1 MRRREYDILRLLV
14 MTPETGDSG
23 FGAEQPLTQYLYWCD
38 SRVRGTRPRHYPQKA
53 LKRLMVRTTVLGG
66 GISGLTAAY
75 TLGQNVPESC
85 TVFEQNSTTGGLC
98 RVIEK
103 EGFKFDFVSHV
114 LHFRSQEARQLV
126 ETLLDGSMLQI
137 ERSAWIYFRGNYVPY
152 PFQSHMG
159 FLPLAEKVSCL
170 MGYWRAWISR
180 QFNGNQQP
188 ENFEEWIHHHFGSG
202 IARHFMTPY
211 NSELWG
217 TPPREMSPD
226 WVRPFVPA
234 SNLRQAMAGLLFKRS
249 KDFGYNS
256 SFYYPERGGIQ
267 ALVEGFKSRVPHVNL
282 NKRATEVDLDARTLR
297 FQDGQTIRYERLISS
312 IPLDVLIYNSTGVPE
327 ELRYAASKLRCTTLL
342 NLTCCLRRPL
352 PVPYHW
358 VYFPESEF
366 PFFRLVFPS
375 NISSA
380 LAPAGCS
387 IVAAEI
393 SNPEM
398 TRQEELQQSVLVCL
412 RQLGIVEKPSDVAF
426 VERNFLTHAYPVHDL
441 GRAVRVRSL
450 LEFLRSKEVWS
461 IGRFGGWRYSSIDDA
476 IVEALQTARECAT
489 TGAPATVRPH

>member
-1 MRRREYDILRLLV
+1 MGHTAI
-14 MTPETGDSG
+14 
-23 FGAEQPLTQYLYWCD
+23 
-38 SRVRGTRPRHYPQKA
+38 
-53 LKRLMVRTTVLGG
+53 LGG

-75 TLGQNVPESC
+75 ALAQDSLKSC
-85 TVFEQNSTTGGLC
+85 TVYEQNAMSGGLC
-98 RVIEK
+98 RVVER
-103 EGFKFDFVSHV
+103 EGFKFDVVSHV

-126 ETLLDGSMLQI
+126 ETLLDGNMLQV
-137 ERSAWIYFRGNYVPY
+137 ERSAWIYFRGSYVPY

-180 QFNGNQQP
+180 QFNGDRQP
-188 ENFEEWIHHHFGSG
+188 ETFEDWIHHHFGSG

-226 WVRPFVPA
+226 WVRPFVPS
-234 SNLRQAMAGLLFKRS
+234 SNLRQAMAGMLFKRS
-249 KDFGYNS
+249 KNFGYNA
-256 SFYYPERGGIQ
+256 FFHYPRHGGIQ
-267 ALVEGFKSRVPHVNL
+267 ALVDGFKGRVSRVLL
-282 NKRATEVDLDARTLR
+282 NKRATEIDLDARTLR
-297 FQDGQTIRYERLISS
+297 FQDGETVPYERLVST
-312 IPLDVLIYNSTGVPE
+312 IPLDVLIFNSTGVPD

-358 VYFPESEF
+358 VYFPEPEF

-380 LAPAGCS
+380 LAPAGCG
-387 IVAAEI
+387 IVCAEI

-398 TRQEELQQSVLVCL
+398 TRQDEIQQDVLGCL
-412 RQLGIVEKPSDVAF
+412 RQLGIIEHPSDIAF

-441 GRAVRVRSL
+441 GREVRVRNL
-450 LEFLRSKEVWS
+450 LEFLRSKQVWS

-476 IVEALQTARECAT
+476 MAEALQTARECA
-489 TGAPATVRPH
+489 AAESPANVPSH